1 MNKNEKEL
9 LMQILEALN
18 KCENKLERLESNS
31 LDEITLE
38 NYEDIVTPI
47 TEEMFDAIVKATG
60 SRLVFMAIA

>member
-47 TEEMFDAIVKATG
+47 TEEMFDAIVTATG